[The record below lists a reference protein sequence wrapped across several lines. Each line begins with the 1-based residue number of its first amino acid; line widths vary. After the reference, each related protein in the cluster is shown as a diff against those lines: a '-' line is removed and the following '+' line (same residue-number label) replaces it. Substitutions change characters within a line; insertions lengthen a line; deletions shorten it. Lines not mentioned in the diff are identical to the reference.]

1 MRERSSSEFVG
12 HRVPEGQSPLA
23 RRFQRRGKNVLR
35 PVPLGTAE
43 GSAVPPALRRH
54 ASNPALEAPGY
65 WRLSLRDTWSR
76 YIFVFCFLIVLT
88 ATSAAQTNAAVSFE
102 MPKSHNPI
110 SAYSPSHAPEPEL
123 TNSPRLN
130 QLIRDGKLYLSLKD
144 AIRLAMENNLDIAIA
159 RYNLPIADMDI
170 LRTKAGG
177 VFRGVNAGFVQG
189 TPGGGVGGFGTGAPG
204 AGAGGTTAGAGG
216 AGAGASGLVQSTLGV
231 GTAVPSYDPTIV
243 ASVGA
248 EHQTTPLANQR
259 IYGVPLLQLNT
270 GQANFGFTQAFAT
283 GSSISFEFNNNRQTT
298 NSPFFNLSPDLG
310 SMYRFSFQQQ
320 LLSGFGFGPN
330 LRYLR
335 IAKNNKKISD
345 IAFKDQVMATVTQIQ
360 NIYWDLVNAYEQSQV
375 NEQSLAFA
383 QQSLDNAKKQFQL
396 QSIPAMD
403 VMRAEAEVSK
413 RDQDLTV
420 ARTSLQ
426 LQELLM
432 KNALTKSLDDPVL
445 ESVSVVPT
453 YTLQSSQVAP
463 PGENVQDLIQ
473 QALHDRPELFESD
486 VDLAN
491 RQISRKAA
499 RNALLPSLSLAAFY
513 GGSGLAGPLNPVY
526 NVPGVPNAST
536 VPTDFSGALGNAFNN
551 TAPDYYVGFNLNIPI
566 RNRVAKA
573 DQYRSELE
581 YRQAQLRREELRKQ
595 IRIEVRNAEYALEQT
610 AARVEAARKSRDLAQ
625 RTFEIT
631 QKEQTLGAGS
641 TFQTMTAQRDLAL
654 AELDLVTATTTYQ
667 KAKVELDRATGTTL
681 EHNGIQI
688 ADAIKGTVSAVSTQA
703 P

>member
-1 MRERSSSEFVG
+1 MRRC
-12 HRVPEGQSPLA
+12 PW
-23 RRFQRRGKNVLR
+23 RRF
-35 PVPLGTAE
+35 T
-43 GSAVPPALRRH
+43 S
-54 ASNPALEAPGY
+54 
-65 WRLSLRDTWSR
+65 WRLAVLL
-76 YIFVFCFLIVLT
+76 LIS
-88 ATSAAQTNAAVSFE
+88 SAALCQQGGEQSQPPSNTGASKIPTPTDYSAIFKLPS
-102 MPKSHNPI
+102 SRNPL
-110 SAYSPSHAPEPEL
+110 SSYSPSIAPEPQL
-123 TNSPRLN
+123 TNSPDLN

-144 AIRLAMENNLDIAIA
+144 AIRLALENNLDIAIA

-177 VFRGVNAGFVQG
+177 VFRGVNAGVVQG

-216 AGAGASGLVQSTLGV
+216 AGAGAAGLVASTLGI
-231 GTAVPSYDPTIV
+231 GSAVPSYDPTIV
-243 ASVGA
+243 ANVGA

-270 GQANFGFTQAFAT
+270 GQANFGFAQAFAT
-283 GSSISFEFNNNRQTT
+283 GSSVSFEFNNNRQTT
-298 NSPFFNLSPDLG
+298 NSPFFNLSPALG
-310 SMYRFSFQQQ
+310 AMYRFSFQQQ

-345 IAFKDQVMATVTQIQ
+345 VAFKDQVMATVTQIQ
-360 NIYWDLVNAYEQSQV
+360 NIYWDLVSAYEQSQV

-383 QQSLDNAKKQFQL
+383 QQSLDNAKKQLQL
-396 QSIPAMD
+396 ESIPAMD

-445 ESVSVVPT
+445 ESVNVVPT
-453 YTLQSSQVAP
+453 DTLQSAQIVPLNES
-463 PGENVQDLIQ
+463 VQNLIQ
-473 QALHDRPELFESD
+473 EALRDRPELAESD
-486 VDLAN
+486 VDLVN

-499 RNALLPSLSLAAFY
+499 RNALLPSLSLVAFY

-526 NVPGVPNAST
+526 NVPGVPNSSN
-536 VPTDFSGALGNAFNN
+536 VPTDLSGALENAFNN
-551 TAPDYYVGFNLNIPI
+551 TAPDYYIGFNLNIPI

-581 YRQAQLRREELRKQ
+581 YRQAELRREELRKQ

-610 AARVEAARKSRDLAQ
+610 AARVEAARKARDLAQ

-654 AELDLVTATTTYQ
+654 AELDLVTAMTVYQ
-667 KAKVELDRATGTTL
+667 KAKVEVDRATGATL
-681 EHNGIQI
+681 EHNGIQVQ
-688 ADAIKGTVSAVSTQA
+688 DAISGTVSSAT

>member
-1 MRERSSSEFVG
+1 MR
-12 HRVPEGQSPLA
+12 QCL
-23 RRFQRRGKNVLR
+23 RRFASRQLVAVFLLSTAALAQQAGDLAQPAN
-35 PVPLGTAE
+35 GT
-43 GSAVPPALRRH
+43 H
-54 ASNPALEAPGY
+54 ASNASFKANYSAIFNLP
-65 WRLSLRDTWSR
+65 SSR
-76 YIFVFCFLIVLT
+76 
-88 ATSAAQTNAAVSFE
+88 
-102 MPKSHNPI
+102 NPLN
-110 SAYSPSHAPEPEL
+110 AYSPSAAPEPQL
-123 TNSPRLN
+123 TNSPDLN
-130 QLIRDGKLYLSLKD
+130 ELIHDGKLNLSLKD
-144 AIRLAMENNLDIAIA
+144 AIRLALENNLDIAIA

-177 VFRGVNAGFVQG
+177 VFRGVNAGVVQG

-231 GTAVPSYDPTIV
+231 GTAVPSYDPAII

-270 GQANFGFTQAFAT
+270 GQANFGITEAFAT
-283 GSSISFEFNNNRQTT
+283 GSSIAFEFNNNRQTT
-298 NSPFFNLSPDLG
+298 NSPYFNLSPALG
-310 SMYRFSFQQQ
+310 AMYRFSFQQQ

-345 IAFKDQVMATVTQIQ
+345 IAFTDQVIATITQIED
-360 NIYWDLVNAYEQSQV
+360 IYWDLVNAYEQSQV
-375 NEQSLAFA
+375 NEQSVAYA
-383 QQSLDNAKKQFQL
+383 QQSLENATKQL
-396 QSIPAMD
+396 QLESIPAMD
-403 VMRAEAEVSK
+403 VMKAEAEVSK

-432 KNALTKSLDDPVL
+432 KNALTTSLDDPLL

-453 YTLQSSQVAP
+453 DTLRS
-463 PGENVQDLIQ
+463 VQIIPLNESVEELIRE
-473 QALHDRPELFESD
+473 ALQDRPELAESD
-486 VDLAN
+486 VDLVN

-499 RNALLPSLSLAAFY
+499 RNALLPSLSLVAFY
-513 GGSGLAGPLNPVY
+513 GGSGLAGELSPMY
-526 NVPGVPNAST
+526 NVPGVPNTSN
-536 VPTDFSGALGNAFNN
+536 VPIDFNGALTNAFNN

-581 YRQAQLRREELRKQ
+581 YRQAELRRQELRKQ

-610 AARVEAARKSRDLAQ
+610 AARVEAARKARDLAQ

-631 QKEQTLGAGS
+631 QKEQSLGAGS
-641 TFQTMTAQRDLAL
+641 TYQTMTAQRDVAL
-654 AELDLVTATTTYQ
+654 AELDLVTAMTAHQ
-667 KAKVELDRATGTTL
+667 KAKVEVDRATGATL
-681 EHNGIQI
+681 DHNGIQVE
-688 ADAIKGTVSAVSTQA
+688 DALNGTVRSPA